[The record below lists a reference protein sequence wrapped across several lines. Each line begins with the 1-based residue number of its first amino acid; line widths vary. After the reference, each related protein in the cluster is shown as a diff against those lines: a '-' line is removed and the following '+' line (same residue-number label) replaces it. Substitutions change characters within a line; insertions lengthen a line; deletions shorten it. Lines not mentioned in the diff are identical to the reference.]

1 MKLEIQEKLRD
12 LREEK
17 KLILE
22 KLSEATKISVPTLQR
37 MENNDDYHA
46 SYQDIKTLAD
56 FYGVSTDY
64 LVGKTE
70 NREYGTARID
80 ELNLTT
86 EAINILKSGKLNN
99 YLVSELLS
107 HPDFQQLLTAIEI
120 YIDRKVLPQMSTVNA
135 MYKFAEKTITENFK
149 VSTRD
154 EVIAFL
160 QQSVIDEDEY
170 LLYRISERF
179 NVILKNLFD
188 KHEKNTLPASNP
200 VISQLEK
207 DMQYYLDN
215 KDNPARAKF
224 TILAKQIGLN
234 VSKLTEEQIHILMQA
249 LETSD
254 LYKKATRRK

>member
-56 FYGVSTDY
+56 FYEVSTDY

-70 NREYGTARID
+70 SREYGTARID
-80 ELNLTT
+80 ELNLTND
-86 EAINILKSGKLNN
+86 AIDVLKSGRLNN
-99 YLVSELLS
+99 YLVSELLA
-107 HPDFQQLLTAIEI
+107 HPDFQQLLTAVEI

-135 MYKFAEKTITENFK
+135 MYKFAEKTLTDNFK
-149 VSTRD
+149 VSSRD
-154 EVIAFL
+154 EVVAFL
-160 QQSVIDEDEY
+160 RQSVIDEDEY

-179 NVILKNLFD
+179 NVIMKSLFD
-188 KHEKNTLPASNP
+188 KHEKLAPPAENP
-200 VISQLEK
+200 IVTEFEK

-215 KDNPARAKF
+215 RDNPARAKL
-224 TILAKQIGLN
+224 TLLAKQIGLN
-234 VSKLTEEQIHILMQA
+234 LKHLTDEQIMILMKA
-249 LETSD
+249 LESSA
-254 LYKKATRRK
+254 LYKKSARRR

>member
-1 MKLEIQEKLRD
+1 MELTIQEKLRD

-37 MENNDDYHA
+37 MENTDDYHA

-70 NREYGTARID
+70 SRVYGTAQID
-80 ELNLTT
+80 ELNLTNY
-86 EAINILKSGKLNN
+86 AIDVLKSGKLNN
-99 YLVSELLS
+99 YLVSELLT

-120 YIDRKVLPQMSTVNA
+120 YIDRKVLPQMSAANA
-135 MYKFAEKTITENFK
+135 MYKFTEKTITENFK
-149 VSTRD
+149 VSSRD

-179 NVILKNLFD
+179 NAIMKSLFD
-188 KHEKNTLPASNP
+188 KHEKNAPPAENP
-200 VISQLEK
+200 IVSQFEK
-207 DMQYYLDN
+207 DIQYYLDN
-215 KDNPARAKF
+215 KDNPARAKL

-234 VSKLTEEQIHILMQA
+234 LSKLSDEEIMIMMKA
-249 LETSD
+249 FDKSE
-254 LYKKATRRK
+254 LYKKATGKK

>member
-56 FYGVSTDY
+56 FYEVSTDY

-70 NREYGTARID
+70 SREYGTARID
-80 ELNLTT
+80 ELNLTND
-86 EAINILKSGKLNN
+86 AIDVLKSGKLNN

-149 VSTRD
+149 VSSRD

-160 QQSVIDEDEY
+160 KQSVVDEDEY

-179 NVILKNLFD
+179 NIIMKSLFD
-188 KHEKNTLPASNP
+188 KHEKNAPPVENP
-200 VISQLEK
+200 IVSQFEK
-207 DMQYYLDN
+207 DIQYYLDN
-215 KDNPARAKF
+215 KDNPVRAKL
-224 TILAKQIGLN
+224 TILARQIGLN
-234 VSKLTEEQIHILMQA
+234 FKNLSDEQIVILMKA